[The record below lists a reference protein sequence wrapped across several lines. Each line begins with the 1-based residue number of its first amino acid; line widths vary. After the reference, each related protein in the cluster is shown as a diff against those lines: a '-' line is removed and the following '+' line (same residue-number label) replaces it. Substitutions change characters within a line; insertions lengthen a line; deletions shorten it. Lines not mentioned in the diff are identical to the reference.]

1 MENTVEVMAARQ
13 LMHRLGI
20 TANYTGYFHTSHA
33 VMLSAQEPERL
44 LLITKWI
51 YPDVARHYHTTWRSV
66 ERNIRTVIKLA
77 WETNRPELERMA
89 QHALPNRPSAGTFL
103 AILAAQAEKEYAKRM
118 NKVYTNIPS
127 ISYETEYCVFGLR
140 LFITQ

>member
-33 VMLSAQEPERL
+33 IMLSAKEPERL

-51 YPDVARHYHTTWRSV
+51 YPDVAKHYHTTWRSV

-77 WETNRPELERMA
+77 WETNR

-118 NKVYTNIPS
+118 TPPG
-127 ISYETEYCVFGLR
+127 E
-140 LFITQ
+140 

>member
-1 MENTVEVMAARQ
+1 MENTAEIMAARQ

-51 YPDVARHYHTTWRSV
+51 YPDVAKHYHTTWRSV

-89 QHALPNRPSAGTFL
+89 QHALPNRPSAGVFL
-103 AILAAQAEKEYAKRM
+103 AILAAQAEREYAERM
-118 NKVYTNIPS
+118 APPGKQFPS
-127 ISYETEYCVFGLR
+127 GIK
-140 LFITQ
+140 